1 MNKTI
6 VNNPHNDSGK
16 ALPLL
21 VTKLSFFIGLLLLI
35 VGFSGVVYWNGKVG
49 KDFSAIHDAGS
60 FFYLSIIGVIL
71 MLFSLC
77 YYLLSPA
84 LKEESHHLRMDI
96 YRARYKYLLILP
108 GILAVFLFSYLPMYG
123 IILAFKNFKANLG
136 ILGSPWVGMQNFARF
151 FGKSISGEVI
161 RNTLEIGFMQLLTG
175 FPVPILLALLLNE
188 LGSNKFRR
196 SIQSVLYLPHF
207 ISWVI
212 MYSLL
217 YSMFSVTS
225 GIINKIIISLGGDA
239 FNLISDPNKF
249 RPLLYI
255 SNIWKEAGWGTII
268 YMAAIAG
275 IDQEMYEAAHLD
287 GANRFQK
294 IVHITLPSIMFA
306 VTTLLILNVGSILG
320 SNFDQIMNLRTVA
333 TENVSTVIDT
343 YVFDI
348 GISKGQFGLS
358 SAIGLFQQAVNCVL
372 LFTANYVVK
381 RITGEGFF

>member
-1 MNKTI
+1 MDKNTLAITANSEKKSSVLRI
-6 VNNPHNDSGK
+6 IK
-16 ALPLL
+16 
-21 VTKLSFFIGLLLLI
+21 LLI
-35 VGFSGVVYWNGKVG
+35 SLGLITLIFGLGGTIYRNGMVG
-49 KDFSAIHDAGS
+49 KNFSAIQDATL
-60 FFYLSIIGVIL
+60 FFFLSIFGALLIISGI
-71 MLFSLC
+71 S
-77 YYLLSPA
+77 YYLLSPS
-84 LKEESHHLRMDI
+84 LKVESHRFRMDL
-96 YRARYKYLLILP
+96 YRDRYKYLLMFP

-123 IILAFKNFKANLG
+123 IILAFKDFKANLG
-136 ILGSPWVGMQNFARF
+136 ILGSPWVGIQNFARF
-151 FGKSISGEVI
+151 FGRSISSEVI
-161 RNTLEIGFMQLLTG
+161 RNTLEIGIMQLLTG
-175 FPVPILLALLLNE
+175 FPVPIILALLLNE

-225 GIINKIIISLGGDA
+225 GIINKIIISMGGEA

-294 IVHITLPSIMFA
+294 IVHITLPSILFA

-333 TENVSTVIDT
+333 TEHVSTVIDT

-372 LFTANYVVK
+372 LFTANYVIK